1 MYNFYIRFNFIY
13 FEITHIRVMA
23 TVDEIKEAFV
33 ENRKIF
39 LILIVIFAIAFILGD
54 ISADEIASVLM
65 PMLKDAML
73 KGNVTSVD
81 AFNIMIHNETAAL
94 ITLIG
99 SIFFAIYAFI
109 AIFLNGFVVGF
120 MAGYTIHSTYDLV
133 MYIALIVPHGI
144 LEIPAFFCSCTS
156 GILLF
161 TFIFK
166 VLRDK
171 IRKNTFSEAYQNN
184 KKTLKHVA
192 VLFLVAV
199 ILFAI
204 AALIEGFITPQIGNI
219 VSQQMGGANLLK

>member
-1 MYNFYIRFNFIY
+1 MNIKY
-13 FEITHIRVMA
+13 
-23 TVDEIKEAFV
+23 EIKEAFV

-171 IRKNTFSEAYQNN
+171 ILKNTFSEAYQNN

>member
-1 MYNFYIRFNFIY
+1 MNIKY
-13 FEITHIRVMA
+13 
-23 TVDEIKEAFV
+23 EIKEAFV

>member
-1 MYNFYIRFNFIY
+1 MNIKY
-13 FEITHIRVMA
+13 
-23 TVDEIKEAFV
+23 EIKEAFV

-120 MAGYTIHSTYDLV
+120 MAGYTIHSTYDVV
-133 MYIALIVPHGI
+133 MYISLIVPHGI

-161 TFIFK
+161 TFIFTS
-166 VLRDK
+166 
-171 IRKNTFSEAYQNN
+171 IIHN
-184 KKTLKHVA
+184 
-192 VLFLVAV
+192 
-199 ILFAI
+199 
-204 AALIEGFITPQIGNI
+204 
-219 VSQQMGGANLLK
+219 

>member
-1 MYNFYIRFNFIY
+1 
-13 FEITHIRVMA
+13 
-23 TVDEIKEAFV
+23 
-33 ENRKIF
+33 
-39 LILIVIFAIAFILGD
+39 
-54 ISADEIASVLM
+54 
-65 PMLKDAML
+65 
-73 KGNVTSVD
+73 
-81 AFNIMIHNETAAL
+81 
-94 ITLIG
+94 
-99 SIFFAIYAFI
+99 
-109 AIFLNGFVVGF
+109 

-184 KKTLKHVA
+184 KKTLKHVM
-192 VLFLVAV
+192 VLFLIAV

-219 VSQQMGGANLLK
+219 ISQQMGGANLLK

>member
-1 MYNFYIRFNFIY
+1 MNIK
-13 FEITHIRVMA
+13 
-23 TVDEIKEAFV
+23 DEIKEAFA
-33 ENRKIF
+33 ENKRIF
-39 LILIVIFAIAFILGD
+39 LILIVIFVIAFILGD

-65 PMLKDAML
+65 PMLKDALL
-73 KGNVTSVD
+73 KGNVTSID

-94 ITLIG
+94 VTLIG
-99 SIFFAIYAFI
+99 SVFFAVYAFL

-166 VLRDK
+166 VIRDK
-171 IRKNTFSEAYQNN
+171 IRKNTFAEAYQNN
-184 KKTLKHVA
+184 KNTLKHVA
-192 VLFLVAV
+192 VLFLIAV

-219 VSQQMGGANLLK
+219 VSQQMGGAKLLE

>member
-1 MYNFYIRFNFIY
+1 MNIKY
-13 FEITHIRVMA
+13 
-23 TVDEIKEAFV
+23 EIKEAFV
-33 ENRKIF
+33 ENKKIF

-133 MYIALIVPHGI
+133 MYISLIVPHGI

-166 VLRDK
+166 VLQDK
-171 IRKNTFSEAYQNN
+171 IRKNTFAEAYQNN

-192 VLFLVAV
+192 ALFLVAV
-199 ILFAI
+199 VLFAI

-219 VSQQMGGANLLK
+219 VSQQMGGAKLLE

>member
-1 MYNFYIRFNFIY
+1 MNIKY
-13 FEITHIRVMA
+13 
-23 TVDEIKEAFV
+23 EIKEAFV

-54 ISADEIASVLM
+54 ISTDEIASVLM

-199 ILFAI
+199 ALFAI

>member
-1 MYNFYIRFNFIY
+1 MNIK
-13 FEITHIRVMA
+13 
-23 TVDEIKEAFV
+23 DEIKEAFV

>member
-1 MYNFYIRFNFIY
+1 MNIKY
-13 FEITHIRVMA
+13 
-23 TVDEIKEAFV
+23 EIKEAFV
-33 ENRKIF
+33 ENKKIF

-65 PMLKDAML
+65 PMLKDALL
-73 KGNVTSVD
+73 KGNVTSID

-94 ITLIG
+94 VTLIG
-99 SIFFAIYAFI
+99 SVFFAVYAFL

-166 VLRDK
+166 VLQDK
-171 IRKNTFSEAYQNN
+171 IRKNTFAEAYQNN

>member
-1 MYNFYIRFNFIY
+1 MNIKY
-13 FEITHIRVMA
+13 
-23 TVDEIKEAFV
+23 EIKEAFV
-33 ENRKIF
+33 ENKKIF

-73 KGNVTSVD
+73 KGNVTTID

-94 ITLIG
+94 VTLIG
-99 SIFFAIYAFI
+99 SVFFAIYAFI

-161 TFIFK
+161 LFIFR
-166 VLRDK
+166 VLKDK
-171 IRKNTFSEAYQNN
+171 IQKNTFSEAYTNN
-184 KKTLKHVA
+184 KKTLKHVVIIFTIA
-192 VLFLVAV
+192 VVLFAV
-199 ILFAI
+199 
-204 AALIEGFITPQIGNI
+204 AALIEGFITPQLGNI
-219 VSQQMGGANLLK
+219 VSQQMGGQHYFKSRTATFQSIF

>member
-1 MYNFYIRFNFIY
+1 MNIK
-13 FEITHIRVMA
+13 
-23 TVDEIKEAFV
+23 DEIKEAFV
-33 ENRKIF
+33 ENKKIF

-166 VLRDK
+166 VLQDK
-171 IRKNTFSEAYQNN
+171 IRKNTFAEAYQNN

-219 VSQQMGGANLLK
+219 LSQQMGGANILNS

>member
-1 MYNFYIRFNFIY
+1 MNIKY
-13 FEITHIRVMA
+13 
-23 TVDEIKEAFV
+23 EIKEAFV

-166 VLRDK
+166 VLQDK
-171 IRKNTFSEAYQNN
+171 IRKNTFAEAYQNN

-192 VLFLVAV
+192 ALFLVAV
-199 ILFAI
+199 VLFAI

-219 VSQQMGGANLLK
+219 VSQQMGGAKLLE

>member
-1 MYNFYIRFNFIY
+1 MNIKY
-13 FEITHIRVMA
+13 
-23 TVDEIKEAFV
+23 EIKEAFV
-33 ENRKIF
+33 ENKKIF

-65 PMLKDAML
+65 PMLKDALL

-99 SIFFAIYAFI
+99 SVFFAIYAAIYAFI

-184 KKTLKHVA
+184 KKTLKHVM
-192 VLFLVAV
+192 VLFLIAV

-219 VSQQMGGANLLK
+219 ISQQMGGANLLK

>member
-1 MYNFYIRFNFIY
+1 MNIKY
-13 FEITHIRVMA
+13 
-23 TVDEIKEAFV
+23 EIKEAFV

-166 VLRDK
+166 VLQDK
-171 IRKNTFSEAYQNN
+171 IRKNTFAEAYQNN

-192 VLFLVAV
+192 ALFLVAV
-199 ILFAI
+199 VLFAI

-219 VSQQMGGANLLK
+219 VSQQMGGAKLLK